1 MNDWVFIHPWAH
13 FAAHFW
19 ILGNVTRFRLLF
31 CCRECYAFVFDL
43 WDDLYFSSPSYTTL
57 LRCRVL
63 IEPPWGDGYLPV
75 LTQTEFPNFAF
86 FFKKVAFIGLIKGFH
101 SDVIHFVVLQGEQ
114 KFITLN
120 WTALSMMK
128 SLPNIRSFHSSTMM
142 RTPPVQNA
150 LHSPLILLEPQVTR
164 QVLGRQWFGA
174 LSGKR
179 GSVLWEIIETTFLW
193 MSELK
198 AETSFNAFLLISLAF
213 RLCGMIRVWS

>member
-31 CCRECYAFVFDL
+31 CCRECYAIAFVFGMTFTSL
-43 WDDLYFSSPSYTTL
+43 PRLTRPCWDAEFWLEPFSVQMLMMGTCQCL
-57 LRCRVL
+57 A
-63 IEPPWGDGYLPV
+63 
-75 LTQTEFPNFAF
+75 QTEFPIFAF
-86 FFKKVAFIGLIKGFH
+86 FFFFQSGNHWANQGFSHSDFILLYCMVSRSLPLWIGLPWAWWKAC
-101 SDVIHFVVLQGEQ
+101 LC
-114 KFITLN
+114 
-120 WTALSMMK
+120 
-128 SLPNIRSFHSSTMM
+128 IRSFHSSTVL

-150 LHSPLILLEPQVTR
+150 LHSPLILLEPQGTR

-179 GSVLWEIIETTFLW
+179 GLVLWEIIETTFLW

-198 AETSFNAFLLISLAF
+198 AESFFNSYWYHLLL
-213 RLCGMIRVWS
+213 GWIR